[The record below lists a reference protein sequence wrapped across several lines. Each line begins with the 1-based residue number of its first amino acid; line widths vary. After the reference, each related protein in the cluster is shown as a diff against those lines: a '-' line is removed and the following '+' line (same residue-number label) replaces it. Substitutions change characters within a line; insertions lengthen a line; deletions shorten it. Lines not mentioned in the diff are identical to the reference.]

1 MPIIQ
6 RQRRLLDSAIDHWHR
21 WFGFNPGNR
30 PFYPQNQLVYSY
42 SGRSSIDLTQPQTSL
57 GDISGELGWYPL
69 DDAHRT
75 ISLWGGLE
83 APTGSVAKLT
93 GDGAWD
99 GAVWVHGAWRWP
111 QWQLAAELGLAQPFG
126 DEIFSGAA
134 HRTSLF
140 ARFAATRALG
150 SAWSLRAQLDGQTG
164 RVEDSDLRFLG
175 PSLQLTVGAIRRL
188 RRRWRIEIW
197 LRRRCR
203 REHRSRHHFL
213 SWDSPPKQCKI
224 APRSNFA
231 ISKGR
236 PMYKTKIDLSEKVR
250 RNVVVI
256 LNDRLA
262 DAIDLQSQVKQAHWN
277 VKGPNFIALHELFD
291 KISDVVL
298 EQIDEIAE
306 RVTSLGRHRRRH
318 RRGRR
323 QAQQAEELSLEHHR
337 RQGSSVLFIDAAVGL
352 RQGGARGD

>member
-1 MPIIQ
+1 MRGAAPRAWCIAAGALMVCSVRARADEFFLVRDENPLIRGFYLPLPSDGRLTDGADLSATLSISNTLNVENRPQDNLLVDGESHTLRLSYEDALYQSWRFRFTVPIINDSGGF
-6 RQRRLLDSAIDHWHR
+6 LDSTIDHWHH

-42 SGRSSIDLTQPQTSL
+42 SGRGNVDLTEPQTSL

-99 GAVWVHGAWRWP
+99 GALWAHGALRWP

-126 DEIFSGAA
+126 DEIFGGAA

-140 ARFAATRALG
+140 ARFAATRAIS

-164 RVEDSDLRFLG
+164 RLEDSNSRFLG

-188 RRRWRIEIW
+188 GRSWRIE
-197 LRRRCR
+197 
-203 REHRSRHHFL
+203 FG
-213 SWDSPPKQCKI
+213 
-224 APRSNFA
+224 FA
-231 ISKGR
+231 
-236 PMYKTKIDLSEKVR
+236 E
-250 RNVVVI
+250 
-256 LNDRLA
+256 
-262 DAIDLQSQVKQAHWN
+262 
-277 VKGPNFIALHELFD
+277 
-291 KISDVVL
+291 
-298 EQIDEIAE
+298 
-306 RVTSLGRHRRRH
+306 
-318 RRGRR
+318 
-323 QAQQAEELSLEHHR
+323 
-337 RQGSSVLFIDAAVGL
+337 DAAVNTAPDITFFLGIR
-352 RQGGARGD
+352 RQSSAK